1 MTLQNN
7 KRRWAAAAL
16 AVLIALALLAAG
28 PLAFAAGAQLPEG
41 KKAITLISAAGD
53 TQTIGAVT
61 FTNDGDARTFTIAL
75 DAHEFED
82 EFLSMRPFRCL
93 KGVKETWCHVDY
105 PYQLKRRITS
115 DDLADLEFAL
125 LFLFKPPAGYGIS
138 TWNGLYFKLAAGEDG
153 AISGAVHDV
162 NLEPL
167 GVPADDP
174 TVRLIQAGDLS
185 PADPET
191 HRFARGEIK

>member
-16 AVLIALALLAAG
+16 AISIALALLAEG
-28 PLAFAAGAQLPEG
+28 PLAFAAGAKLPEG
-41 KKAITLISAAGD
+41 KKSITLISAAGD
-53 TQTIGAVT
+53 KQTIGAVT
-61 FTNDGDARTFTIAL
+61 FTKKGDARTITIAL
-75 DAHEFED
+75 DAPEFED

-105 PYQLKRRITS
+105 PYVLKRRITL
-115 DDLADLEFAL
+115 DDLADLECAL

-138 TWNGLYFKLAAGEDG
+138 TLNGLNFKLAAGADG

-174 TVRLIQAGDLS
+174 SVRLIKAGDLS

-191 HRFARGEIK
+191 HRFARIEIR